1 MGIQRGM
8 LGINIMG
15 TQLKL
20 IFSFLTGK
28 QIFHIL
34 PQFSS
39 EISDIQRQ
47 NNWSVYIKVLFLS
60 YCPKLNFPP
69 HLSFFV

>member
-20 IFSFLTGK
+20 IFFFPYGEANLSHTS
-28 QIFHIL
+28 
-34 PQFSS
+34 QFSS

-69 HLSFFV
+69 QS